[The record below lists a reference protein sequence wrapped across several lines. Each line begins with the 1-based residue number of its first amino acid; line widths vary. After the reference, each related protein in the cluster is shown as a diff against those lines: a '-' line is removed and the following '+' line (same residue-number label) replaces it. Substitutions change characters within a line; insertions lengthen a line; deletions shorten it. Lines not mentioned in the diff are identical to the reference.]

1 MPMERVIA
9 AARLA
14 GAHDFVLELAEGYDT
29 VVGER
34 GSTLS
39 GGQRQRIAI
48 ARALITDPRILIF
61 DEATSALDYESER
74 VIQQNMKQ
82 IAHGRTVLVI
92 AHRLSTVRT
101 ADRIVTLDRGRLVE
115 DGSHDALIKTG
126 GRYATLH
133 RLQAGIHEIG

>member
-1 MPMERVIA
+1 MANAQEFIEKLP
-9 AARLA
+9 
-14 GAHDFVLELAEGYDT
+14 EGYNT
-29 VVGER
+29 MVGER
-34 GSTLS
+34 GVTLS

-48 ARALITDPRILIF
+48 ARALVTDPRILIF

-74 VIQQNMKQ
+74 IIQQNMKN
-82 IAHGRTVLVI
+82 IASGRTVLVI

-126 GRYATLH
+126 GRYASLH
-133 RLQAGIHEIG
+133 RLQGGFHEVV